1 MENENDVVSD
11 ELIFDEDLSNVFQT
25 EESVV
30 EAEAMDDEVA
40 AATAQAEAAAV
51 ASIQGH
57 EEIEDVDIQ
66 TLASEE
72 TIQTHEFMITTDGCF
87 LPQPAENA
95 PDVEVSLE
103 DQLKS
108 TEKLDRSSPDLWPTN
123 LPTNAKQV
131 LHNNQLKTGETDT
144 AGSWAQGLDPEDIN
158 LLHQFGSLTSSSL
171 VEEVKKL
178 QNIAYQLGLEEQK
191 EMTRGKLLHVFEE
204 SHTVLKESGQVKLLW
219 K

>member
-1 MENENDVVSD
+1 MEAEDNDQES

-25 EESVV
+25 EVENVESETVV
-30 EAEAMDDEVA
+30 VTDGDGVQVASAEDI
-40 AATAQAEAAAV
+40 AV
-51 ASIQGH
+51 ASIQMEG
-57 EEIEDVDIQ
+57 EVDV
-66 TLASEE
+66 TEE
-72 TIQTHEFMITTDGCF
+72 TIQGHEFMITTDGCF

-123 LPTNAKQV
+123 LPTTAKQI
-131 LHNNQLKTGETDT
+131 LYNNQLKTGETDT
-144 AGSWAQGLDPEDIN
+144 SGSWAQGLDPEDIN

-178 QNIAYQLGLEEQK
+178 QNIAYQLGLDERK
-191 EMTRGKLLHVFEE
+191 EMTRGKLLHVLGE
-204 SHTVLKESGQVKLLW
+204 SHTISDGDHVKRLW